1 MSTQKPWRVRRAR
14 RLELRK
20 SDALEWK
27 GKPNVPVK
35 EPQHVAGYDPDDIEK
50 RIVQMIKMKMEEG
63 EL

>member
-20 SDALEWK
+20 SDALQWR

-35 EPQHVAGYDPDDIEK
+35 EPVHIDGYDPESIDRRVNEAIAK
-50 RIVQMIKMKMEEG
+50 GLKV
-63 EL
+63 